1 MPTYEYKCTFGHE
14 FEEVQKITDDALTV
28 CPVKISHDHV
38 CEAEVRRLISGGS
51 FILKGSGWAKDGY
64 SSGGEKKPSG
74 EKKSGGEKKSSKPK
88 EE

>member
-14 FEEVQKITDDALTV
+14 FEETQRITDAVLTV

-51 FILKGSGWAKDGY
+51 FILRGSGWAKDGY
-64 SSGGEKKPSG
+64 SSGGEKKS
-74 EKKSGGEKKSSKPK
+74 SGGEKKSKPK
-88 EE
+88 E